1 MTQKE
6 MKKILEIGISL
17 SAESDFNRLWEEI
30 LHRAM
35 ELTNCDAATLYL
47 LEGEFLFFKIL
58 RNNTLN
64 VYAGGDG
71 KNPDLPPVKLNRDSV
86 CALAVLEGKTI
97 CIDDVRHCKEY
108 DLSGPIRYDAMTGYH
123 TRFMLV
129 VPMGSRDGEKLGV
142 LQLINAQDEKGQVCG
157 FSSGIIM
164 AVESVASQAAVTVQ
178 NMCYTEELR
187 ELFWSVVRVMSCA
200 VDERTPYNGS
210 HTRHMA
216 EYGERFI
223 DFLNRKWREEGR
235 GRRFT
240 AMQKGELMAS
250 IWLHDLGKLVTPL
263 EVMNKMTRLLPKQ
276 YTEVRHRLEII
287 RMLAMME
294 ELKGNITRE
303 QRDGRI
309 HQTKEA
315 MEVIDAANSAG
326 FLTDA
331 LLERVEEL
339 RKRTYE
345 DEEGNRNSWLT
356 EEEYRAL
363 SIRRGTLSEEERRIM
378 EQHVVMTDR
387 LLSRLHFTRNQ
398 SHVRE
403 WAAGH
408 HELLDGSGYPRGL
421 KGDEI
426 APEIRMITILDI
438 FDALVADDR
447 PYKPG
452 MPVEKALS
460 ILTVM
465 AEKEGKLDSELVRL
479 FIESRCWERAERAG
493 DAVSGCKS
501 DGGEE
506 GL

>member
-1 MTQKE
+1 MTQEE
-6 MKKILEIGISL
+6 MRKVLEIGISL

-64 VYAGGDG
+64 AYAGGDG
-71 KNPDLPPVKLNRDSV
+71 KDPDLPPVKLTRDSV

-97 CIDDVRHCKEY
+97 CIEDVRHCKEY

-123 TRFMLV
+123 TRSMLV
-129 VPMGSRDGEKLGV
+129 VPMGNRDGEKLGV
-142 LQLINAQDEKGQVCG
+142 LQLINAQNEKGEVCG

-164 AVESVASQAAVTVQ
+164 AVESVASQAAVTIQ

-187 ELFWSVVRVMSCA
+187 ELFWSVVKVMSCA

-216 EYGERFI
+216 EYGERFV
-223 DFLNRKWREEGR
+223 DFLNRKWQEEGR
-235 GRRFT
+235 GQRFST
-240 AMQKGELMAS
+240 MHKGELMAS
-250 IWLHDLGKLVTPL
+250 IWFHDLGKLVTPL
-263 EVMNKMTRLLPKQ
+263 EVMNKMTRLLPEQ
-276 YTEVRHRLEII
+276 YTEIRHRMEII
-287 RMLAMME
+287 RMTAVIE

-303 QRDGRI
+303 QRDSQI

-315 MEVIDAANSAG
+315 MEVIDAANSVG
-326 FLTDA
+326 FLTDT
-331 LLERVEEL
+331 LLNQIEEL
-339 RKRTYE
+339 KKKTYA
-345 DEEGNRNSWLT
+345 DEEGNQNFWLT
-356 EEEYRAL
+356 EEEYKAL
-363 SIRRGTLSEEERRIM
+363 SIRKGTLSEEERKIM
-378 EQHVVMTDR
+378 EEHVVLTDR

-426 APEIRMITILDI
+426 APEIRIITILDI

-452 MPVEKALS
+452 MPIEKALS
-460 ILTVM
+460 ILKVM
-465 AEKEGKLDSELVRL
+465 AEKEGRLDSELVRL
-479 FIESRCWERAERAG
+479 FIESKCWERVQGVKDTAPG
-493 DAVSGCKS
+493 YKS

-506 GL
+506 KS